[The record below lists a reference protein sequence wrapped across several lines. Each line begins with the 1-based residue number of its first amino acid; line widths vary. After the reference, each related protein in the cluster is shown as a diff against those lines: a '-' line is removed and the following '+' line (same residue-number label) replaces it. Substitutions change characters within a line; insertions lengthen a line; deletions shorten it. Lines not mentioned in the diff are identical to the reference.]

1 MTTDLRVLRFDGL
14 HPDTLGH
21 YFAAVGLLAAVGQH
35 WPDVRGCWRNR
46 RLVLLHE
53 SLTEEQVKGYLL
65 DTWQPTRYERWW
77 GDAQKADTKAK
88 SSSEVWRLRNSR
100 SVQEVQV
107 LECHLVGLSRNQFN
121 PVFGKGGTLGQRDFA
136 DVWSE
141 CLKKV
146 RPTTKPAKGTTGTS
160 GARTAS
166 SAKKS
171 KARLN
176 TEAWL
181 DAALTGDDT
190 AELPSVSAAGTWFV
204 FANKSFNTGQDWFR
218 KGRLSPWLFLFA
230 AEGALL
236 LVGDVNRRLS
246 IRARPYAVFPFVCDP
261 AQPTTPGE
269 VGMSKEGEFWAP
281 LWDCPA
287 TITEVRHLLK
297 RGLARLGNRSAHA
310 PHEFAIAA
318 LAAGTDAGV
327 AEFVRFDLRQTTSA
341 KVYEAVPLEHITVSR
356 PDKADYVDRL
366 SASTLLSSLIPWL
379 NRLPYEP
386 RDSKQ
391 RGRFRGLRGPV
402 EAAIIRVSERLDEA
416 ERWQHLLLLL
426 SRQQA
431 RIDRNKSFR
440 EKFPPL
446 PWLHPDWFTRAWPE
460 HLPCPEEVLL
470 ARAIASI
477 GAGTVYPLLSN
488 LFGVEL
494 DRWGKPA
501 FVQGDRP
508 PRVVWNDAE
517 PLRVFGQVLSR
528 RLLDTEP
535 GKPLPLGGTCLAPLE
550 TVARLLSG
558 GDLDLDQI
566 AEWVLS
572 FSLIDWKA
580 ARPKVRRDSLPFAG
594 ELLLL
599 GLFRPI
605 FHENPSCLF
614 EWLPKEP
621 KPALA
626 RRILNLIQF
635 GNLEEAIQAAKGYYQ
650 AAGRSVVNVSTGRS
664 FDDDIPVR
672 LAATLFVP
680 LRNHDIRRGLS
691 RWLVPEK
698 VNLT

>member
-1 MTTDLRVLRFDGL
+1 M
-14 HPDTLGH
+14 
-21 YFAAVGLLAAVGQH
+21 
-35 WPDVRGCWRNR
+35 
-46 RLVLLHE
+46 LLHE
-53 SLTEEQVKGYLL
+53 SLTEEQVKDYLL
-65 DTWQPTRYERWW
+65 NTWEPTRYERWW

-136 DVWSE
+136 EVWSE
-141 CLKKV
+141 CLKKA
-146 RPTTKPAKGTTGTS
+146 RPTAQSGKPTTATS
-160 GARTAS
+160 TARTTS
-166 SAKKS
+166 PAKKS

-176 TEAWL
+176 AEGWL
-181 DAALTGDDT
+181 HAALSGDDT

-218 KGRLSPWLFLFA
+218 EGRLSPWLFLLA

-287 TITEVRHLLK
+287 TVTEVRHLFK

-310 PHEFAIAA
+310 PHEFAVAA

-327 AEFVRFDLRQTTSA
+327 AEFVRFDMRQTTSA
-341 KVYEAVPLEHITVSR
+341 KVYEAVPLGHITVSR
-356 PDKADYVDRL
+356 PDNADNADRL
-366 SASTLLSSLIPWL
+366 AASALLSSLIPWL
-379 NRLPYEP
+379 NRLPFEP

-402 EAAIIRVSERLDEA
+402 EAAIIRVSERPDEA

-440 EKFPPL
+440 EKIPPL

-460 HLPCPEEVLL
+460 HLPCPEEILL
-470 ARAIASI
+470 ARAVASI
-477 GAGTVYPLLSN
+477 GAGTYYPLLSN

-494 DRWGKPA
+494 DRRTGPT

-508 PRVVWNDAE
+508 SRVVWNDAE

-535 GKPLPLGGTCLAPLE
+535 GKPLPLGGTCRAPFE

-558 GDLDLDQI
+558 DLNLDQA
-566 AEWVLS
+566 AEWVLA

-580 ARPKVRRDSLPFAG
+580 AKPKVQRDSLPFAG

-605 FHENPSCLF
+605 FHENPRRLF
-614 EWLPKEP
+614 DWLPKEP

-635 GNLEEAIQAAKGYYQ
+635 GNLEEAVRAAAGYYQ
-650 AAGRSVVNVSTGRS
+650 AAGHSVVNLPSGRS
-664 FDDDIPVR
+664 FDDGLSER
-672 LAATLFVP
+672 LTVALLVP
-680 LRNHDIRRGLS
+680 LRSDDIQRGLR
-691 RWLVPEK
+691 RWLIPEK
-698 VNLT
+698 VNPM